1 MRRPSAELSEP
12 TQPTGPTA
20 SRLLWAAARHTPA
33 TAVVSIAA
41 GVLAAASSLLAPA
54 ALAAAIDS
62 VLAPPAGVG
71 PSTAVLLLLAV
82 VATGVAS
89 AALGALATT
98 TGVARSTAWLRRR
111 GVAGLLARGF
121 SGSADVPAGDAT
133 ARLTGIAAAAGRVP
147 AMTVGVLTGLLVAVV
162 ALVALALVDVWT
174 AAAVLTLVPVG
185 VLLARRF
192 ARRTVDAFTDYQQT
206 QAAVAARLTDALAG
220 RRTIRASGTVGA
232 EITRVLAPLPALR
245 AAGARFWAQQR
256 DLGWSFALLAPVV
269 RIVVLAVAGLGVA
282 QGRLTVGAAVAA
294 VGYAE
299 LVLNGVRA
307 VDTVLEIAQC
317 RAAAARLAAIVDEPS
332 PGPAPGPRQPGP
344 ASGPG
349 RARLSGV
356 TVRLAGRTVLDDVN
370 LLLVPGGCTAV
381 VGASGAGKTV
391 LVGLLGR
398 LYRPDE
404 GVVVVDG
411 RSIDELDAATL
422 RRTVAYAFERP
433 ALPGATLAEAIGY
446 GRPDADDR
454 TVADAAR
461 AAHADRF
468 VDMLPLG
475 YRTPP
480 ADAPLSGGELQRLG
494 LARAVAQDAR
504 ITVVDDATA
513 SLDSA
518 TEAEVEQA
526 LATVLRGR
534 TRLIVTRKAPTAAA
548 ADRVV
553 WLHEGRIRA
562 HAPHAELWGNP
573 EYRALFVTAGA
584 AMAVTP

>member
-1 MRRPSAELSEP
+1 MRRSSPE
-12 TQPTGPTA
+12 PTA
-20 SRLLWAAARHTPA
+20 SGLLWAAARRTPA
-33 TAVVSIAA
+33 TTAGAAAA
-41 GVLAAASSLLAPA
+41 GVLAAASALLVPA
-54 ALAAAIDS
+54 ALAAAVDS
-62 VLAPPAGVG
+62 VLAPRAGAA
-71 PSTAVLLLLAV
+71 PSTAVLLLLGV

-111 GVAGLLARGF
+111 GVAGLLGRVRP
-121 SGSADVPAGDAT
+121 GSAALPAGDAT
-133 ARLTGIAAAAGRVP
+133 ARLTGVAAAAGRVP
-147 AMTVGVLTGLLVAVV
+147 AMTVGVGTALLVGVT
-162 ALVALALVDVWT
+162 ALVALALVDLWT
-174 AAAVLTLVPVG
+174 AVAVLTLVPAG

-192 ARRTVDAFTDYQQT
+192 ALRTVDAFTEYQQA
-206 QAAVAARLTDALAG
+206 QAALVTRLADALAG
-220 RRTIRASGTVGA
+220 RRTIRASGTVEA
-232 EITRVLAPLPALR
+232 EIARVLAPLPALR

-256 DLGWSFALLAPVV
+256 DLGWSFALLTPVL

-282 QGRLTVGAAVAA
+282 GGRMTVGDAVAA
-294 VGYAE
+294 VGYTE
-299 LVLNGVRA
+299 LVLSGARA

-317 RAAAARLAAIVDEPS
+317 RAAAARLAAVVDR
-332 PGPAPGPRQPGP
+332 PAPGPEPGPRRPGP

-356 TVRLAGRTVLDDVN
+356 TVRLGGRTVLEDVN

-381 VGASGAGKTV
+381 VGASGSGKTV
-391 LVGLLGR
+391 LVGLLGG
-398 LYRPDE
+398 LYRADE
-404 GVVVVDG
+404 GVVLVDG
-411 RSIDELDAATL
+411 RPITELDAATL

-433 ALPGATLAEAIGY
+433 ALPGATLAEAIAY

-461 AAHADRF
+461 AARADRF
-468 VDMLPLG
+468 VHMLPLG

-513 SLDSA
+513 GLDSA

-534 TRLIVTRKAPTAAA
+534 TRVIVTRKAATAAA
-548 ADRVV
+548 ADRVA

-562 HAPHAELWGNP
+562 HAPHADLWADP
-573 EYRALFVTAGA
+573 EYRALFVPAGA
-584 AMAVTP
+584 VPVPAPVTS